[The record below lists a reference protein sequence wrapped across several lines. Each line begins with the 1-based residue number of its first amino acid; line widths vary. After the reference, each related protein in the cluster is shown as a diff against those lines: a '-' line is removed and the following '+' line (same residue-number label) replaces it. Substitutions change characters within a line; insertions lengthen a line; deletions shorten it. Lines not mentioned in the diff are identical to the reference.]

1 MKLKILNMEYE
12 KKNNIKRQ
20 SFISKK
26 CKRHFQGIIWGVI
39 STIIMQ
45 KKSKTILNY
54 KINCFRNLIKLEK
67 FKLIFF
73 DKMEPF

>member
-1 MKLKILNMEYE
+1 MEYE

-45 KKSKTILNY
+45 KKIKN
-54 KINCFRNLIKLEK
+54 NLKL
-67 FKLIFF
+67 
-73 DKMEPF
+73 